1 MVPSKPGLIPG
12 WMETPHGTPR
22 NVGGGDDKPTVAR
35 QSGSSE
41 AAKLLESFTRKIKMD
56 QSDYKPLKE
65 DKYWLSF
72 RRSLMVTARAQNVER
87 IFDLDFDTDS
97 LVGEQLELY
106 ELQQKYCY
114 SVLTRI
120 IQTSQG
126 KVYVR
131 QHAVD
136 GNATGVLRELTEY
149 YSHSRVA
156 EIAATEALTKINNL
170 RMDSKWSTGAV
181 AFLNYWRNSV
191 FDLEEIKSEDG
202 GVTTAAQ
209 KKDWL
214 IASLSTNETMT
225 NAVTTWRTMDRM
237 MVHTGTANNVPSSID
252 DVMFSHLWSHLETT
266 ATDYDSSHKIIRS
279 KQRSA
284 HQGDRKAATNSSSKF
299 AGNPWHV
306 DDEKWNKM
314 TPEQKKEWSNKR
326 RTALAKEKKK
336 VDAKKTDVKTDIKAE
351 VLLALKAEREAYAAA
366 TQSIPIVE
374 INKALSTAAQ
384 AANVS
389 PLSTNPSPVM
399 QSILRASKAAAERQ
413 TAGGTSVADIQA
425 NSSSVVTDSSGQH
438 MYLKLC
444 TMHRSYHV
452 SKTQTTIR
460 SGSLV
465 DRGANG
471 GLGGED
477 MRVIET
483 VPNASADVT
492 GITNNVARNLEIVLG
507 AGLIKSNRGPI
518 IGLFPQYAYLGKGKT
533 IHSPVQLESFG
544 LDVDD
549 RPRLSSKRA
558 GRQCITTPDGY
569 KIPLKIRNGLPYM
582 DMAYPD
588 DDMMAKYPHVY
599 FTADQEWDPSI
610 VDDEYETF
618 QEDIFEEEDDS
629 LAYTSPVNDFG
640 ELTGDLE
647 YDIDVMLM
655 EVRKDYAINV
665 NGVKRNKVSPKFDGM
680 RENFLWI
687 STERIKKTLAAT
699 TQYARSVGRIPFR
712 KHFKTRWP
720 AANVNRYN
728 DNVATDTFFRTPLL

>member
-1 MVPSKPGLIPG
+1 
-12 WMETPHGTPR
+12 
-22 NVGGGDDKPTVAR
+22 
-35 QSGSSE
+35 
-41 AAKLLESFTRKIKMD
+41 MD
-56 QSDYKPLKE
+56 PSDYKSLKE
-65 DKYWLSF
+65 DRYWLSF
-72 RRSLMVTARAQNVER
+72 HRSLVVTARAQNVER
-87 IFDLDFDTDS
+87 IFDLDYDS
-97 LVGEQLELY
+97 SSLAGEQLELF

-114 SVLTRI
+114 SVLTWI
-120 IQTSQG
+120 IQTLQG

-136 GNATGVLRELTEY
+136 GNATEVLRELTEY
-149 YSHSRVA
+149 YTHSRVA
-156 EIAATEALTKINNL
+156 EIAATEALTKITNL

-181 AFLNYWRNSV
+181 AFLNYWRNLV
-191 FDLEEIKSEDG
+191 FDLEEIKCEDG
-202 GVTTAAQ
+202 GVAIVAQ

-214 IASLSTNETMT
+214 IGSLSTNETMT

-237 MVHTGTANNVPSSID
+237 MVHTGNTSSFPSNSD
-252 DVMFSHLWSHLETT
+252 DVMFSNLWSHLETT

-279 KQRSA
+279 NQRSA
-284 HQGDRKAATNSSSKF
+284 HQGDRAKAPTNSSSKY

-314 TPEQKKEWSNKR
+314 TPEQRKEWSNKQR
-326 RTALAKEKKK
+326 AALNKKK
-336 VDAKKTDVKTDIKAE
+336 VDAKKADVKTDIKNE
-351 VLLALKAEREAYAAA
+351 ILLALKAEREANAAT
-366 TQSIPIVE
+366 TQSIPLFN
-374 INKALSTAAQ
+374 INSALSNATQVATGA
-384 AANVS
+384 
-389 PLSTNPSPVM
+389 PLSTNQSPVM

-413 TAGGTSVADIQA
+413 TAGVTSVADIEM
-425 NSSSVVTDSSGQH
+425 NSSSVVTDTSGKH
-438 MYLKLC
+438 VYLKLC
-444 TMHRSYHV
+444 TMNRMYHV
-452 SKTQTTIR
+452 SKNETTVR
-460 SGSLV
+460 NGSLV

-471 GLGGED
+471 GLGGDD

-483 VPNASADVT
+483 VPNAVADVT

-507 AGLIKSNRGPI
+507 AGLIKSNRGSI

-549 RPRLSSKRA
+549 RPRLSNRP

-610 VDDEYETF
+610 VDDEFDNF
-618 QEDIFEEEDDS
+618 QEEIFEEEDDT

-640 ELTGDLE
+640 ELTGNLE

-655 EVRKDYAINV
+655 EVKSEFTMDV
-665 NGVKRNKVSPKFDGM
+665 NGVKRNKISPKFDGM

-699 TQYARSVGRIPFR
+699 TQYARSVGWIPFR

-728 DNVATDTFFRTPLL
+728 DDVATDTFFRTPLP

>member
-1 MVPSKPGLIPG
+1 MDPKQTAQSALEYVLSDVLGERPVRGPTQGPYRAAFEAAGVTNIIEFSIIEDSDWKDLEFTLRKIKSEPSKILGSPPKASFDENTHRFSLVERRRLTQLRSWHLDFGLQNPDVAPLNTWFHLNRDSFLE

-22 NVGGGDDKPTVAR
+22 SIGGGDDKPTVAR

-114 SVLTRI
+114 SMLAQI

-181 AFLNYWRNSV
+181 AFLNYWRNCV

-214 IASLSTNETMT
+214 IASLSTNDTMT

-237 MVHTGTANNVPSSID
+237 MVHTGTTTNVPSSID
-252 DVMFSHLWSHLETT
+252 DVMFSNLWSHLETT

-284 HQGDRKAATNSSSKF
+284 HQGDRRAATNSSSKF

-326 RTALAKEKKK
+326 RAALAKEKKK
-336 VDAKKTDVKTDIKAE
+336 VDAKKADVKTDIKAE

-366 TQSIPIVE
+366 TQSIPI
-374 INKALSTAAQ
+374 
-384 AANVS
+384 
-389 PLSTNPSPVM
+389 
-399 QSILRASKAAAERQ
+399 
-413 TAGGTSVADIQA
+413 
-425 NSSSVVTDSSGQH
+425 
-438 MYLKLC
+438 C
-444 TMHRSYHV
+444 
-452 SKTQTTIR
+452 
-460 SGSLV
+460 
-465 DRGANG
+465 
-471 GLGGED
+471 
-477 MRVIET
+477 
-483 VPNASADVT
+483 
-492 GITNNVARNLEIVLG
+492 RN
-507 AGLIKSNRGPI
+507 
-518 IGLFPQYAYLGKGKT
+518 Q
-533 IHSPVQLESFG
+533 
-544 LDVDD
+544 
-549 RPRLSSKRA
+549 
-558 GRQCITTPDGY
+558 
-569 KIPLKIRNGLPYM
+569 
-582 DMAYPD
+582 
-588 DDMMAKYPHVY
+588 
-599 FTADQEWDPSI
+599 
-610 VDDEYETF
+610 
-618 QEDIFEEEDDS
+618 
-629 LAYTSPVNDFG
+629 
-640 ELTGDLE
+640 
-647 YDIDVMLM
+647 
-655 EVRKDYAINV
+655 
-665 NGVKRNKVSPKFDGM
+665 
-680 RENFLWI
+680 
-687 STERIKKTLAAT
+687 
-699 TQYARSVGRIPFR
+699 
-712 KHFKTRWP
+712 
-720 AANVNRYN
+720 
-728 DNVATDTFFRTPLL
+728 